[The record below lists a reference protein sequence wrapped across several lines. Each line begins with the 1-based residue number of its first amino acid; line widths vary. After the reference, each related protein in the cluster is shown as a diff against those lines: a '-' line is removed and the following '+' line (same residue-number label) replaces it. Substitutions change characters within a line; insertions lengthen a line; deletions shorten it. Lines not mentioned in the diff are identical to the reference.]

1 MICSN
6 TSGDIVFMW
15 YKEMRGEGE
24 VGGVRRGGER
34 RLLYTFH
41 LDAFLNNKCF
51 YI

>member
-34 RLLYTFH
+34 GTFVH
-41 LDAFLNNKCF
+41 VPLRCIFK
-51 YI
+51 